1 MAIGRFAGEQID
13 EIKPLFNSDDVSGFL
28 KDAIKTGEIVI
39 KVTRTIDK
47 VNTGHIYI
55 SVPYNDDLDRL
66 GEDLLF
72 NVKFK

>member
-1 MAIGRFAGEQID
+1 M
-13 EIKPLFNSDDVSGFL
+13 
-28 KDAIKTGEIVI
+28 
-39 KVTRTIDK
+39 DK

-55 SVPYNDDLDRL
+55 SVPHNDDLDRL